1 MYLYLFSLTISRD
14 FSQNLPKKSFEVE
27 ECIIRVI
34 VGEERCNF
42 DSEVL
47 IHVSENQFHIFTYCK
62 IATRQSHLNL
72 KSEILQEFSSLCG
85 FSDMKCLYLASE
97 EMPGMQS
104 EFFLERS
111 FFFECDWQWNCATIF
126 WNAKKFCRETNF
138 CWFIVLSFG
147 FISHQF
153 IATNYFY
160 NFF

>member
-1 MYLYLFSLTISRD
+1 MYLYLFSLNHNCIFSLTISRD
-14 FSQNLPKKSFEVE
+14 FFQNLPKKSCEVE

-85 FSDMKCLYLASE
+85 FADMKCLYLASE

-104 EFFLERS
+104 EFLLERS
-111 FFFECDWQWNCATIF
+111 SDLECDWQWNCASIF
-126 WNAKKFCRETNF
+126 
-138 CWFIVLSFG
+138 
-147 FISHQF
+147 
-153 IATNYFY
+153 
-160 NFF
+160 

>member
-1 MYLYLFSLTISRD
+1 MYLFSLTISRD
-14 FSQNLPKKSFEVE
+14 FSQNLPKKSFEAE

-85 FSDMKCLYLASE
+85 FADMKCLYLASE

-111 FFFECDWQWNCATIF
+111 FFLNAIGSGIVQEFFETLKSSVEKQTS
-126 WNAKKFCRETNF
+126 
-138 CWFIVLSFG
+138 VGS
-147 FISHQF
+147 
-153 IATNYFY
+153 
-160 NFF
+160 